1 MVHTTNA
8 HTVVHTVEFAFLFLD
23 ERKKEFKSFFHNA
36 YGKKYKE
43 INVVIAWKSTFLTY
57 K

>member
-8 HTVVHTVEFAFLFLD
+8 HTVVYTVEFAFFFLD

-36 YGKKYKE
+36 HGGLQPKFCPPFKPLNLDPS
-43 INVVIAWKSTFLTY
+43 I
-57 K
+57 

>member
-43 INVVIAWKSTFLTY
+43 INVGIAWKSTFLTY